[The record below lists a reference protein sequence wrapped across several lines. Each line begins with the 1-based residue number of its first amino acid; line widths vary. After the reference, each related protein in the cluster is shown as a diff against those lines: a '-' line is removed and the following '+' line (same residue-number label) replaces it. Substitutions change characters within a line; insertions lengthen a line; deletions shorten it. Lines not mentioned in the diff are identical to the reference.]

1 MQKKALLALL
11 LAMTLLLSGCALIVK
26 DQEVDD
32 QTVIIRMG
40 DKTVTKKEVK
50 AATNSQLYNT
60 YYMHYMYGLS
70 FDPTSAE
77 NIAAAQE
84 SAIETLE
91 ENMVIDDQIEKRGI
105 ALTEEEEA
113 AALEDGQS
121 DYDDEVEYVA
131 NYELTDTSLEGD
143 ARTEAAKAELE
154 KNGYTL
160 EYFQN
165 SAKKSALQKKL
176 REEVIKDV
184 VVTDEE
190 IQEEYDRL
198 VEEAKE
204 DYAENAGEYAN
215 DANGSTTLYYA
226 PEGVRRVKQIL
237 TKFHEEDQTA
247 IDDAHKKV
255 TEANTAV
262 TTANAKITNAQ
273 EILDAEDATEED
285 KTQAEAD
292 KAAAEAELAEA
303 NAAVEAAQKEE
314 DAARETAFANLDE
327 EVDAILAQLAEGA
340 DWDAL
345 MEEKNQ
351 DPGMQSGVGAEKGY
365 AVAEGMTS
373 FDSAFVDAVMALEKV
388 GDITGKVR
396 GNSYG
401 YYIIKY
407 IADEPV
413 GPIALETVKDS
424 ISEDLLEDK
433 QDETYS
439 DVKAKWIEE
448 AGFKVDLNALKD

>member
-26 DQEVDD
+26 DQAVDD

-50 AATNSQLYNT
+50 AATNTQLYNT

-70 FDPTSAE
+70 YDPTSAE
-77 NIAAAQE
+77 NIASAQE

-91 ENMVIDDQIEKRGI
+91 ENLVIDDQIEKRG
-105 ALTEEEEA
+105 LTLNEEEEA
-113 AALEDGQS
+113 AAMEDAQS
-121 DYDDEVEYVA
+121 DYDSEVEYAA
-131 NYELTDTSLEGD
+131 NYEITDTSLEGD
-143 ARTEAAKAELE
+143 ARTDAAKAELE
-154 KNGYTL
+154 KAGYTL

-165 SAKKSALQKKL
+165 SSRKEALKKKL
-176 REEVIKDV
+176 REDVVKDV
-184 VVTDEE
+184 AVTDEE

-198 VEEAKE
+198 VEAAKE
-204 DYAENAGEYAN
+204 DYEENAGEYAN

-237 TKFHEEDQTA
+237 TKFHEDDQTA

-273 EILDAEDATEED
+273 EIIDSEDATEED

-292 KAAAEAELAEA
+292 KQAAEAELAEA

-327 EVDAILAQLAEGA
+327 EVDAILAQLAGGA
-340 DWDAL
+340 DWETL
-345 MEEKNQ
+345 MAEKNQ
-351 DPGMQSGVGAEKGY
+351 DPGMQSGTGAEKGY

-373 FDSAFVDAVMALEKV
+373 FDAAFVDAAMALEKI
-388 GDITGKVR
+388 GDITGKIR

-407 IADEPV
+407 IADEPA
-413 GPIALETVKDS
+413 GPIALETVKES
-424 ISEDLLEDK
+424 ISADLLEDK

-439 DVKAKWIEE
+439 DTLAKWVED

>member
-26 DQEVDD
+26 DQAVDD

-50 AATNSQLYNT
+50 AATNTQLYNT

-70 FDPTSAE
+70 YDPTSAE
-77 NIAAAQE
+77 NIASAQE

-91 ENMVIDDQIEKRGI
+91 ENLVIDDQIEKRG
-105 ALTEEEEA
+105 LTLNEEEEA
-113 AALEDGQS
+113 AAMEDAQS
-121 DYDDEVEYVA
+121 DYDSEVEYAA
-131 NYELTDTSLEGD
+131 NYEITDTSLEGD
-143 ARTEAAKAELE
+143 ARTDAAKAELE
-154 KNGYTL
+154 KAGYTL

-165 SAKKSALQKKL
+165 SSRKEALKKKL
-176 REEVIKDV
+176 REDVVKDV
-184 VVTDEE
+184 AVTDEE

-198 VEEAKE
+198 VEAAKE
-204 DYAENAGEYAN
+204 DYEENAGEYAN

-237 TKFHEEDQTA
+237 TKFHEDDQTA

-273 EILDAEDATEED
+273 EIIDSEDATEED

-292 KAAAEAELAEA
+292 KQAAEAELAEA

-340 DWDAL
+340 DWETL
-345 MEEKNQ
+345 MAEKNQ
-351 DPGMQSGVGAEKGY
+351 DPGMQSGTGAEKGY

-373 FDSAFVDAVMALEKV
+373 FDAAFVDAAMALEKI
-388 GDITGKVR
+388 GDITGKIR

-407 IADEPV
+407 IADEPA
-413 GPIALETVKDS
+413 GPIALETVKES
-424 ISEDLLEDK
+424 VSADLLEDK

-439 DVKAKWIEE
+439 DTLAKWVED

>member
-26 DQEVDD
+26 DQAVDD

-50 AATNSQLYNT
+50 AATNTQLYNT

-70 FDPTSAE
+70 YDPTSAE
-77 NIAAAQE
+77 NIASAQE

-91 ENMVIDDQIEKRGI
+91 ENLVIDDQIEKRG
-105 ALTEEEEA
+105 LTLNEEEEA
-113 AALEDGQS
+113 AAMEDAQS
-121 DYDDEVEYVA
+121 DYDSEVEYAA
-131 NYELTDTSLEGD
+131 NYEITDTSLEGD
-143 ARTEAAKAELE
+143 ARTDAAKAELE
-154 KNGYTL
+154 KAGYTL

-165 SAKKSALQKKL
+165 SSRKEALKKKL
-176 REEVIKDV
+176 REDVVKDV
-184 VVTDEE
+184 AVTDEE

-198 VEEAKE
+198 VEAAKE
-204 DYAENAGEYAN
+204 DYEENAGEYAN

-237 TKFHEEDQTA
+237 TKFHEDDQTA

-273 EILDAEDATEED
+273 EIIDSEDATEED

-292 KAAAEAELAEA
+292 KQAAEAELAEA

-340 DWDAL
+340 DWETL
-345 MEEKNQ
+345 MAEKNQ
-351 DPGMQSGVGAEKGY
+351 DPGMQSGTGAEKGY

-373 FDSAFVDAVMALEKV
+373 FDAAFVDAAMALEKI
-388 GDITGKVR
+388 GDITGKIR

-407 IADEPV
+407 IADEPA
-413 GPIALETVKDS
+413 GPIALETVKES
-424 ISEDLLEDK
+424 ISADLLEDK

-439 DVKAKWIEE
+439 DTLAKWVED